1 MLAVTLACL
10 AGVAAHGGAQ
20 TPPQDAG
27 ATGAWQKL
35 LKLRTTASVMHT
47 TAHPDDEH
55 GGVLAMLSRGQGA
68 RVSLLTLTRGESGD
82 NAIGPEL
89 FDALGLMRTEE
100 LLVADRYYGVD
111 RQYFGTVVDYGF
123 SKRLDETL
131 EKWGKE
137 YALRDVVGII
147 RTERPFV
154 LIARFQGNE
163 RDGHGNHSAAG
174 LVTQEAFKL
183 AGDPAAFPEQ
193 IAAGLRPWQPLKLYM
208 GGVRANEDWTIS
220 VDSGEYDPVLGD
232 SYQSFARLGLGFQRS
247 QNSGRFS
254 PQAGPSVSY
263 YKRLQ
268 SWVDAPAKEKT
279 FFDGIDTTLP
289 GLYRAL
295 RKTTPA
301 VAEGL
306 LTAIDRE
313 IQGAFAAFTF
323 TDPSAAAP
331 ALARAL
337 AATRLAVEQLGADAD
352 VRFVLDLKERQIA
365 DAIHEG
371 LGISLTTIAQPAGT
385 PETSGPFNAGPPAL
399 PAVVPGQTFEVRT
412 VFVNRGRVEITRPR
426 ADIESKDRNSNWAI
440 ARNGAS
446 SDSGVATS
454 NQPIVHK
461 FTVTVPENAT
471 LTRPHFSRNSIQDA
485 RYTVAD
491 ESQRYQPTAESAL
504 EAVVKY
510 ELNGVPIEIRRPVS
524 RLEPTLPYGFGTHV
538 LAVVPAIA
546 VTLTPANAVAP
557 LNAPIRGIK
566 INVEVL
572 NNREKKSDGT
582 LKLNVPA
589 GWIVKPISQPFA
601 FSRVGERALY
611 PFDVV
616 IPSLENRN
624 YRIEAVVSSGGRE
637 YREGYTTIRHRDLE
651 TRYQYR
657 DAVASVRGV
666 DVKIAPGLKVG
677 YVMGVGDD
685 VPSGLAQI
693 GVAVQLLGEQDLATG
708 DLSRFDAVVTGT
720 RAYAVREDLKTYNRH
735 LLEYVKGGGNLIV
748 LYNTQELVPDLYA
761 PYPGKLSPSAEEVSE
776 EDSPVEILAPG
787 DPVLNTPN
795 RITKGDFDNWVEQ
808 RGSKFWDA
816 WDPRYTSL
824 IATWDKGQRPQKGGW
839 LHAKYGKGHYT
850 YFAYALHRQLPYGV
864 PGAYRLLANLL
875 SLNHATER
883 HGRTQLGTSLNHA
896 TEKREPTQLGTRK
909 TSGVA
914 GQRRAN
920 QLTSVPTNSVR

>member
-1 MLAVTLACL
+1 MLAVTLAGL

-20 TPPQDAG
+20 MPPQDAG

-35 LKLRTTASVMHT
+35 LKLRTTASAMHT

-68 RVSLLTLTRGESGD
+68 WVSLLTLTRGESGD

-89 FDALGLMRTEE
+89 FDGLGLMRTEE

-137 YALRDVVGII
+137 YVLGDVVGVI

-183 AGDPAAFPEQ
+183 AGDPAVFPEQ

-232 SYQSFARLGLGFQRS
+232 SYQSFGRLGLSFQRS

-254 PQAGPSVSY
+254 PQPGPSVSN

-268 SWVDAPAKEKT
+268 SLVDAPAKETT
-279 FFDGIDTTLP
+279 FFDGIDTTVP

-295 RKTTPA
+295 RKPA
-301 VAEGL
+301 PAGAEGQ
-306 LTAIDRE
+306 LTAIDVD
-313 IQGAFAAFTF
+313 IQGAFAAFKF

-331 ALARAL
+331 TLARAL
-337 AATRLAVEQLGADAD
+337 AATREALKQLGADAD
-352 VRFVLDLKERQIA
+352 VRFLLGLKERQIS
-365 DAIHEG
+365 DAIHAA
-371 LGISLTTIAQPAGT
+371 LGISLTAIAQPAGT
-385 PETSGPFNAGPPAL
+385 PESTGPFNAGPPAM

-412 VFVNRGRVEITRPR
+412 VFVNRGRVEVTRPR
-426 ADIESKDRNSNWAI
+426 VDIESKDGTSNWVI

-446 SDSGVATS
+446 SDSGVATPGAPKPVAEGPS
-454 NQPIVHK
+454 NQPIVRK
-461 FTVTVPENAT
+461 FTVTVPENAA
-471 LTRPHFSRNSIQDA
+471 LTRPHFSRTSIQQA
-485 RYTVAD
+485 RYSVAD
-491 ESQRYQPTAESAL
+491 ESQRYQPTGDSAL
-504 EAVVKY
+504 EAVVTY
-510 ELNGVPIEIRRPVS
+510 EVGGVPVEIRRPVT
-524 RLEPTLPYGFGTHV
+524 RLEPNLPYGYDTRL

-546 VTLTPANAVAP
+546 LTLTPANAVTP
-557 LNAPIRGIK
+557 LNAPRKRIK
-566 INVEVL
+566 VSVEVV
-572 NNREKKSDGT
+572 NNREKTSEGSLA
-582 LKLNVPA
+582 LKVPA
-589 GWIVKPISQPFA
+589 GWKVTPASQPFA
-601 FSRVGERALY
+601 FSRAGERALY
-611 PFDVV
+611 PFDVM
-616 IPSLENRN
+616 IPSLENRD
-624 YRIEAVVSSGGRE
+624 YRIEAVASSGGRE

-657 DAVASVRGV
+657 EAVASVRGV

-685 VPSGLAQI
+685 VPAGLGQI
-693 GVAVQLLGEQDLATG
+693 GVDVQLLDEQDLATG
-708 DLSRFDAVVTGT
+708 DLSRFDAVMTGT
-720 RAYAVREDLKTYNRH
+720 RAYAVREDLKTYNRR
-735 LLEYVKGGGNLIV
+735 LIEYVKGGGNLIV

-761 PYPGKLSPSAEEVSE
+761 PYPGKLSAGAEEVSE
-776 EDSPVEILAPG
+776 EDSPVEILAPD
-787 DPVLNTPN
+787 DPVLATPN
-795 RITKGDFDNWVEQ
+795 RITKADFDNWVEQ
-808 RGSKFWDA
+808 RGSKFWDT

-824 IATWDKGQRPQKGGW
+824 IATWDKGQQPQKGGW
-839 LHAKYGKGHYT
+839 LHAEYGKGHYT

-875 SLNHATER
+875 SLN
-883 HGRTQLGTSLNHA
+883 
-896 TEKREPTQLGTRK
+896 K
-909 TSGVA
+909 TSGA
-914 GQRRAN
+914 AEKLRAN

>member
-10 AGVAAHGGAQ
+10 AGVAAYGGAQ
-20 TPPQDAG
+20 MPPQDAG
-27 ATGAWQKL
+27 ATGAWQRL
-35 LKLRTTASVMHT
+35 LKLRTDASVMHT

-89 FDALGLMRTEE
+89 FDGLGLMRTEE

-137 YALRDVVGII
+137 YVLRDVVGVI

-174 LVTQEAFKL
+174 LLTQEAFKL
-183 AGDPAAFPEQ
+183 AGDPAVFPEQ

-232 SYQSFARLGLGFQRS
+232 SYQSFGLLGLSFQRS

-254 PQAGPSVSY
+254 PQPGPSVSN

-268 SWVDAPAKEKT
+268 SLVDAPAKEKT

-295 RKTTPA
+295 RKPA
-301 VAEGL
+301 PAGAERL
-306 LTAIDRE
+306 LTAIDVD
-313 IQGAFAAFTF
+313 IQGAFAAFKF

-331 ALARAL
+331 ALARTL
-337 AATRLAVEQLGADAD
+337 AATREALKQLGADAD
-352 VRFVLDLKERQIA
+352 VRFLLGLKERQIS
-365 DAIHEG
+365 DAIHAA
-371 LGISLTTIAQPAGT
+371 LGISLTAIAQPAGT
-385 PETSGPFNAGPPAL
+385 PESTGPFNAGPPAM

-412 VFVNRGRVEITRPR
+412 VFVNRGRVEVTRPR
-426 ADIESKDRNSNWAI
+426 VDIESKGGTSNWVI
-440 ARNGAS
+440 ASNGTS
-446 SDSGVATS
+446 SDSGVATPGAPKPIAEATS
-454 NQPIVHK
+454 NQPIVRK
-461 FTVTVPENAT
+461 FTVTVPENAA
-471 LTRPHFSRNSIQDA
+471 LTRPHFSRTSIQEA

-491 ESQRYQPTAESAL
+491 ESQRYQPSADSAL
-504 EAVVKY
+504 EAVVRY
-510 ELNGVPIEIRRPVS
+510 EVGGVPVEIRGSVT
-524 RLEPTLPYGFGTHV
+524 RLEPNLPYGYDTRV

-546 VTLTPANAVAP
+546 LTLTPANAVTP
-557 LNAPIRGIK
+557 LNAPTKRIK
-566 INVEVL
+566 VSVEVV
-572 NNREKKSDGT
+572 NNREKTSEGSLA
-582 LKLNVPA
+582 LKVPA
-589 GWIVKPISQPFA
+589 GWKVTPASQPFA
-601 FSRVGERALY
+601 FSRAGERALY
-611 PFDVV
+611 PFDVM
-616 IPSLENRN
+616 IPSLENRD
-624 YRIEAVVSSGGRE
+624 YRIEAVASSGGRE

-657 DAVASVRGV
+657 EAVASVRGV

-685 VPSGLAQI
+685 VPAGLGQI
-693 GVAVQLLGEQDLATG
+693 GVDVQLLAEQDLATS
-708 DLSRFDAVVTGT
+708 DLSRFNAIMTGT
-720 RAYAVREDLKTYNRH
+720 RAYAVREDLKTYNRR
-735 LLEYVKGGGNLIV
+735 LIEYVKGGGNLIV

-761 PYPGKLSPSAEEVSE
+761 PYPGKLSAGAEEVSE
-776 EDSPVEILAPG
+776 EDSPVEILAPD
-787 DPVLNTPN
+787 DPVLATPN
-795 RITKGDFDNWVEQ
+795 RITKADFDNWVEQ

-824 IATWDKGQRPQKGGW
+824 IATWDKGQQPQKGGW

-875 SLNHATER
+875 SLN
-883 HGRTQLGTSLNHA
+883 
-896 TEKREPTQLGTRK
+896 
-909 TSGVA
+909 
-914 GQRRAN
+914 